1 MMTVT
6 SMTGFGRARGALG
19 ERLSASVVLRTVNH
33 RSLDVV
39 VRTNVRDEMPEL
51 EAAVRTVIGEHFSRG
66 RVTVQ
71 VGLDR
76 TGGAGQALRVDA
88 EALLGLLEQIAEL
101 RLPETVDD
109 ALRLG
114 DLLGL
119 QGVVVA
125 SQEETL
131 LDDDALAAL
140 AALMGEAC
148 REAVAMR
155 RDEGARLLVQIEA
168 ELDAVAAFLDWLE
181 PLRESMR
188 ERLLERLT
196 SRMRE
201 LIDAAGVIEPERL
214 AQEAAIAADRADVAE
229 EVVRLRSH
237 LVHFG
242 ERLAAGGSVGRA
254 LDFLCQEVH
263 RELNTLGAKCREVGV
278 AERLVDAKTAVERVR
293 EQVQNLE

>member
-1 MMTVT
+1 MTVT

-19 ERLSASVVLRTVNH
+19 DRLSASVVLRTVNH

-39 VRTNVRDEMPEL
+39 VRTNLREEVPEL
-51 EAAVRTVIGEHFSRG
+51 EAAVRAVVGEHISRG

-76 TGGAGQALRVDA
+76 TSGAGQTLRADG
-88 EALLGLLEQIAEL
+88 EALLGLLKQIARL
-101 RLPETVDD
+101 RLPAAVDG

-119 QGVVVA
+119 PGVVVA
-125 SQEETL
+125 SQDETL

-140 AALMGEAC
+140 AALVGEAC
-148 REAVAMR
+148 REVTLMR

-168 ELDAVAAFLDWLE
+168 ELAAVESFLDWLE
-181 PLRESMR
+181 PLRDALR

-201 LIDAAGVIEPERL
+201 LIDAAGAIEPERL

-237 LVHFG
+237 LVQFH
-242 ERLAAGGSVGRA
+242 ERLAAGGTVGRA

-278 AERLVDAKTAVERVR
+278 AEHLVDAKTAVERVR

>member
-1 MMTVT
+1 MPVN

-19 ERLSASVVLRTVNH
+19 ERLSASVVVRTVNH

-39 VRTNVRDEMPEL
+39 VRTNVRDEVPEL
-51 EAAVRTVIGEHFSRG
+51 EAAVRAVVGEHLARG

-76 TGGAGQALRVDA
+76 SSGAGQALRVDG

-101 RLPETVDD
+101 RLPTTVDD

-119 QGVVVA
+119 AGVVVA
-125 SQEETL
+125 SQEETM
-131 LDDDALAAL
+131 LDDEALAAL
-140 AALMGEAC
+140 SALVREAC
-148 REAVAMR
+148 REVVTMR
-155 RDEGARLLVQIEA
+155 RDEGARLLVQVEA
-168 ELDAVAAFLDWLE
+168 ELDAVASFLEWLE
-181 PLRESMR
+181 PLRASMR
-188 ERLLERLT
+188 DRLLERLT
-196 SRMRE
+196 ARMRE
-201 LIDAAGVIEPERL
+201 LIDAAGAVEPERL
-214 AQEAAIAADRADVAE
+214 AQEAALAADRADVAE
-229 EVVRLRSH
+229 EVVRLQSH
-237 LVHFG
+237 LVQFR
-242 ERLAAGGSVGRA
+242 ERLDTGGSVGRA

-293 EQVQNLE
+293 EQIQNLE